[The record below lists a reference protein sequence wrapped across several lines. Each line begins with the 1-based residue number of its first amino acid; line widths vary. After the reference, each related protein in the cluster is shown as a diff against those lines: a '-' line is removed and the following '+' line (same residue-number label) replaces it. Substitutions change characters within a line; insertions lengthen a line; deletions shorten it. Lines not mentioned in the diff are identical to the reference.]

1 MISFEGLLALANA
14 LTMIIF
20 AVVDLALWRI
30 QRREPAGKGVFAV
43 QHSGAA
49 GRRGACRRA
58 NPGRGRLPLAQATLR
73 REPLRNRAHFRERT
87 LDPGSSPSASPSATN
102 ILRGF

>member
-1 MISFEGLLALANA
+1 LALWRPASPPPCTPIEATALAGGIVLATALMIPFEGLLALANA

-43 QHSGAA
+43 QHWVPPAA
-49 GRRGACRRA
+49 GA
-58 NPGRGRLPLAQATLR
+58 LAAGLILAEVVSR
-73 REPLRNRAHFRERT
+73 
-87 LDPGSSPSASPSATN
+87 SPKRP
-102 ILRGF
+102 